1 MILGKYFN
9 HISLTTDGDN
19 GAGVATNVKY
29 AAIPFDN
36 PGIVIELDM
45 NHNIL
50 KFQAK

>member
-36 PGIVIELDM
+36 PGIVIECVPDA
-45 NHNIL
+45 L
-50 KFQAK
+50 KLSTENL